1 MFFSSAMSP
10 DPKKADVAYHMNEI
24 IPHLDI
30 FNVMTYD
37 YHGWFPEHNFT
48 GENAPLYRCD
58 YQIGFRYFHLAT
70 KLKKILIEQ
79 A

>member
-48 GENAPLYRCD
+48 GENAPLYR
-58 YQIGFRYFHLAT
+58 
-70 KLKKILIEQ
+70 
-79 A
+79 